1 MNDIDSK
8 IIKYSIDLTIL
19 NNIKQI
25 NIENEI
31 LQVITIDKNIF
42 EYSLI
47 NGTPLITHTNNNQEI
62 NVNSKQI
69 KKRQYKSRQEQ
80 ERLKNVNNQFN
91 EKINNYLNKKI
102 L

>member
-80 ERLKNVNNQFN
+80 ERLKNVNNEFN